1 MSQDSATDPEIVKAN
16 DSEIV
21 RPTDSEIVKAKPDQ
35 LPEPT
40 YWPFFLA
47 LGLAFAGWG
56 LLSGWFVSAG
66 GLIVFVTA
74 LIGWI
79 NNLRHE

>member
-1 MSQDSATDPEIVKAN
+1 MNMELENTDIEM
-16 DSEIV
+16 
-21 RPTDSEIVKAKPDQ
+21 VKAKPEQ

-40 YWPFFLA
+40 YWPFFMA
-47 LGLAFAGWG
+47 LGMAFAGWG
-56 LLSGWFVSAG
+56 LLSTWLISIG

-79 NNLRHE
+79 NILQHE

>member
-1 MSQDSATDPEIVKAN
+1 MSPDAVTEPEIV
-16 DSEIV
+16 
-21 RPTDSEIVKAKPDQ
+21 RAKPGE

-56 LLSGWFVSAG
+56 LLSSRLVSAG

-79 NNLRHE
+79 NNLRHA

>member
-1 MSQDSATDPEIVKAN
+1 MSQDTVTDPEM
-16 DSEIV
+16 V
-21 RPTDSEIVKAKPDQ
+21 RAKPAR

-40 YWPFFLA
+40 YWPFFMA
-47 LGLAFAGWG
+47 LGLAFSGWG
-56 LLSGWFVSAG
+56 LLSTWLVSAG

>member
-1 MSQDSATDPEIVKAN
+1 MFQDTDMNSETIKAQPA
-16 DSEIV
+16 E
-21 RPTDSEIVKAKPDQ
+21 
-35 LPEPT
+35 LPKPT

-56 LLSGWFVSAG
+56 LLSGWLVSVG

-79 NNLRHE
+79 NILRHE